1 MVPRRAL
8 AALALA
14 LQHGKTSAASCDD
27 VCWDDADAVAAWD
40 CVASPEPIQVMERD
54 DEDHYSVRYLDTQT
68 GEYEL
73 VYEMDWFDGHVNGAA
88 MYETPGGSYY
98 TFASMAGFLCRFDA
112 SGQACFDTPLEY
124 SANVGTIVGNSYY
137 YSKNTGEDDDGD
149 SFVYFV
155 EDINDADP
163 TFHAD
168 PILAIADDVFQE
180 AVLDVIPLDEAAA
193 SDDEFSGARVYVDD
207 DDAAGTYL
215 LGLSQDYKVL
225 VIHLDDTGYPDKYA
239 VLDTSVDWGDAEEG
253 GETAFGAAFAY
264 HSADGGRRAY
274 FASNDGYGLLELDL
288 PVTVPD
294 ACWNSGLDTSGHSAC
309 ASGSSETLEWLAY
322 SREASSNDGLNC
334 PVFWS
339 VYATYAPT
347 LAPTKEPSGAP
358 CPSGDVC
365 WADFGVDAWDCDLYA
380 APVQVLERE
389 GDDHYT
395 ANTLDV
401 DTGEYTQIFSLDWF
415 DGHVNAISLFD
426 GGDHGYYAFGEFE
439 QKLCRFDDS
448 EAFCFEKDL
457 ELKANVG
464 TISGDNYYYSKN
476 LGDGEDVIYVVMG
489 INGDAPRFHTETN
502 FAVNGDLWEGAVL
515 DFVAVTEEGD
525 NGLVVDGESSGTYL
539 FGLGKDYELLVVHV
553 DPDSGYPDKY
563 AVLDSDVDWGDYDG
577 DTGTTAFGAAFAY
590 EPTDGK
596 LTEIYFASNEGYGL
610 FQLVLPF
617 SIDDACWNEGFD
629 SSTHAAC
636 AASPDVDL
644 RWRAES
650 RDASSND
657 GMNCPDGDIFATDPP
672 SPEPSYAPT
681 VSPTPEPTPVPTP
694 APTPEPSR
702 TPTPAPTPTP
712 TPEPSYAPTKTPTPE
727 PSEAP
732 APDPTPTPTLVP
744 SPEPTRTPVPA
755 PTYAPTE
762 LPSPRPSPRPTHSPS
777 FMPIEPWDCDV
788 HSNPVQVLQ
797 WGDTDEYSVRELDLY
812 TGEYSKV
819 FDIDYF
825 GDHVNAV
832 ALLDLSYAGDG
843 PFYALGSFQGYLC
856 YFDVD
861 RAECFADALAEEKP
875 NVGAI
880 VEDRYYYAKEPG
892 NNGEKSF
899 YWVEGIAGSSPAFH
913 DDARFAVSED
923 LFTKSVLDVAPVTE
937 VDDDGLVLDGITA
950 TYLVGL
956 AYDKKVFIARV
967 DDDGYPGAYAV
978 LESYVDWRGGDE
990 DDGDTAFG
998 AAFTYSDPSGGL
1010 HLLFA
1015 ANEGTGVF
1023 ELSLPVDVPDACWN
1037 EGADVADHVFCEGA
1051 TLLELVKVG
1060 ESQETSS
1067 NDGLNCPFSASLF
1080 PPTAAPTAAP
1090 AGTPVEAHDCDAH
1103 DNPIQVM
1110 RFDGND
1116 QYSVRE
1122 LDVITG
1128 VYEELY
1134 ELDWW
1139 DDHVNAAALY
1149 EAADGAYYPFAS
1161 FGGYLCK
1168 FDAAHKVCFDTALEH
1183 AKPNVGAII
1192 EDNYYYAK
1200 DVGRDDNK
1208 HFWWVEGLDGDDP
1221 VFHTDT
1227 LFSVSDELYTEA
1239 VLDVAP
1245 LVEQPG
1251 EVSIDD
1257 GVDGKYLVGVGER
1270 FEVLVVRLDPAG
1282 APEAYAV
1289 LEGAVD
1295 WHVCDEGDDEDE
1307 EFGAAYTYLG
1317 SDGASHLI
1325 FSSNQGAGMF
1335 EVELPLVVPDECW
1348 NTGDDVDDH
1357 VACSSG
1363 TTADV
1368 KCLGPSDK
1376 AESNDGFNCPFNTNI
1391 FVPTSAPTVGPTL
1404 SDVNA
1409 HNCELYE
1416 NPTQVMRYDG
1426 ADEYSLRELDVVT
1439 GVYSEVYTIE
1449 YWDDHVNAAALYEAD
1464 DGRFFPY
1471 ASFGGY
1477 LCSFDA
1483 TKKKCFD
1490 TPLAEEKPNVGAILG
1505 SNYYYAKDFGRDGNT
1520 DFWWV
1525 EGIDTPS
1532 PEFHEGTLFAVSEDL
1547 YAEAV
1552 LDVAALPEAAGKTW
1566 IDDGV
1571 AEGQYLIGLAEQFE
1585 VLVVRINTATGYPES
1600 YAVLESAVDWHVCD
1614 EDDEDQEF
1622 GAAFHYLDKDDD
1634 AHILISSNQ
1643 GSGIFE
1649 VKLPLVVPDE
1659 CWNTGDDVD
1668 DHVVCTA
1675 GSTASI
1681 QCLGPSEET
1690 RSNDGLNC
1698 PYSDNLFVPTAA
1710 PTLAPTL
1717 SPILPFNC
1725 TAYNTPVQVLQV
1737 DDDSDMYSVASLDV
1751 LTGEYEVLWD
1761 IDWFDGHVNAV
1772 GLYAPE
1778 GEDAYAWG
1786 SFGGY
1791 LCKFDHVRKECFDT
1805 PLAEEKP
1812 NVGAVLGDDYY
1823 YSKDVGRDEER
1834 GFYWVE
1840 NILDDEPV
1848 FHSGVEFLVSEDLYE
1863 EAVLDVATVSETDG
1877 QVWIDDDLVDGSYLV
1892 GLGEAFEILV
1902 VKINKD
1908 SGYPEA
1914 YAVLESDVAWKDGEL
1929 DDDQEFGAAFTFYDP
1944 QGDVHVLF
1952 SSNQGSG
1959 MYELALPI
1967 AIPDGCWN
1975 TGVDTSSH
1983 AGCAAAGAQP
1993 INYIGPSDE
2002 TDSNDGMNC
2011 PYDLEMFVPSA
2022 APTRGPSF
2030 SPIEP
2035 FDCAAHSNPL
2045 QVLQVDDDSDMYSV
2059 AELDVATGEYEVLW
2073 DIDWFDGH
2081 VNAVGMYLGDQD
2093 ADFPEY
2099 YAWGSFGGYLCGFDL
2114 TRKECFDTP
2123 LAEEK
2128 PNVGAVLGDD
2138 YYYSKDV
2145 GRGEE
2150 RGFYW
2155 VEGILDDAPTFHNDV
2170 QFVVSEDLYTE
2181 AVLDV
2186 GIVREINGNTYI
2198 DDGVDGGKYLIGLA
2212 EQFEVLVIRINTDTG
2227 YPESYAVLGTYVVW
2241 GDGEETSEDQ
2251 EFGAAYTFFD
2261 DDEDVHVLFSSNQG
2275 SGMYELALPFEIPDG
2290 CWNTGSD
2297 TSSHVFC
2304 TAAGEQRVNW
2314 VGPSDETDSN
2324 DGMNCPDTMN
2334 LFRPTSSPTLA
2345 PSQSPI
2351 AEFNCDEYK
2360 NPIQVMQTD
2369 DDDYYT
2375 VRELNMVTGEY
2386 EYLFGLGYFDGDHVN
2401 AAALRH
2407 KSFTKTDGSTGH
2419 KYYLW
2424 ASFDGSL
2431 CSFDQGHKICLS
2443 EPLMEA
2449 KPNVGVI
2456 VRQNYYYAKDPGR
2469 DGDKPIYWIE
2479 DVDGAAPVFHDDAS
2493 LAIAD
2498 DLYTEAVLDVAP
2510 LIETADDEVY
2520 VDDGKLSGAYLVGL
2534 AEQAELLIVRLDA
2547 ATGEPEA
2554 YAVLPGAIEWYGEP
2568 HTDEDQEFGAAFAYL
2583 RSDGDPRVLFSSNQ
2597 GFGIFELT
2605 LPVVVPDGCWNT
2617 GTDTSSHAACDEADA
2632 VTLSWI
2638 ADSREAESND
2648 GLNCPYNEELTPPT
2662 PQPTEAPSETPLQPF
2677 DCASHGNPVQ
2687 VLKWDNEDLYSVR
2700 ELDMTTGE
2708 YTLVYDL
2715 TWFTRHINAASLYF
2729 DGTDYWAVASFA
2741 SKLCFFDGYQER
2753 NDCKGTLVVEKPN
2766 AGAVIFDNY
2775 YYAKDVGRDG
2785 EKPVYWVEGIRDDE
2799 PAFHE
2804 DYNFLMS
2811 EDLFAEAI
2819 LDFAALVEK
2828 NENVLGSGYDVEVDF
2843 VVDGVVGANY
2853 LVGLGEQ
2860 GEVVVIYVGDSG
2872 EPTKYAVLPSTFDWD
2887 GQESTSENQEFG
2899 AAYTYV
2905 DFDATA
2911 DDPYASYSVSLLFSS
2926 NQGYGVFELELP
2938 ITVPDEC
2945 WNAGD
2950 DTSSHVF
2957 CDAAEGVVLKLVGE
2971 SDETSSNDGM
2981 NCPFAAANAYVSA
2994 PAPAPT
3000 AGEFVDAPA
3009 PTAGEF
3015 VDAPAPTAGA
3025 DCADSESWY
3034 KKGTTWKDCTW
3045 VSEYSPNRCTVVG
3058 EDDSLA
3064 EDACPA
3070 ACDAC
3075 GGVVAPAPTA
3085 ARSSA
3090 RAGADG
3096 RRIRRAGADGR
3107 LLDAPAPTAAT
3118 VDAPAPTAAT
3128 IDAPAPTAATVDAP
3142 APTAATV
3149 DAPAP
3154 TAATVDARP
3163 HGRDRRCACADG
3175 KPRRRAD
3182 RGDRG
3187 RARADRGDRG
3197 RARADGLDARTPPRS
3212 SSSEITME
3220 NVTQSMVDDAATT
3233 SAVMSSALTEV
3244 PASSRATFTVTIDTP
3259 ADYGFASADDAF
3271 YALIA
3276 ELAAAAED
3284 GSLAAS
3290 IATYAEALG
3299 WALDPTVGPEGSV
3312 EDLLAA
3318 SSVESAEAEESGG
3331 GSSGGD
3337 DEAADAASG
3346 SLLIIILCVVVALL
3360 GAAGAFWFYN
3370 REGAKEQAR
3379 KERFDAINN
3388 EAGDSGDYRVDGGTP
3403 RATGGESQDDAYGGY
3418 GGDAY
3423 GDSAAKEHAAFI
3435 PVDDQAAVKPPPPPS
3450 PPQAAP
3456 GAFDAPPPAPYA
3468 AAADPFGA
3476 PRDPFAAPAAPSV
3489 AAVPVAAHDD
3499 MADPDGV
3506 GFNFNEPP
3514 PALDATTRRRSRPW
3528 ASSSTRTPGPTASA
3542 PRARRRP

>member
-73 VYEMDWFDGHVNGAA
+73 VYEMDWFDGH
-88 MYETPGGSYY
+88 
-98 TFASMAGFLCRFDA
+98 
-112 SGQACFDTPLEY
+112 ACFDTPLEY

-149 SFVYFV
+149 SFVYV

-180 AVLDVIPLDEAAA
+180 AVLD
-193 SDDEFSGARVYVDD
+193 
-207 DDAAGTYL
+207 
-215 LGLSQDYKVL
+215 DYKVL

-253 GETAFGAAFAY
+253 GETAFAY

-755 PTYAPTE
+755 PT
-762 LPSPRPSPRPTHSPS
+762 
-777 FMPIEPWDCDV
+777 
-788 HSNPVQVLQ
+788 NPVQVLQ

-978 LESYVDWRGGDE
+978 LES
-990 DDGDTAFG
+990 
-998 AAFTYSDPSGGL
+998 DPSGGL

-1051 TLLELVKVG
+1051 TLLELVKPLPA
-1060 ESQETSS
+1060 
-1067 NDGLNCPFSASLF
+1067 DGRADGR
-1080 PPTAAPTAAP
+1080 AR
-1090 AGTPVEAHDCDAH
+1090 GTPAEAHDCDAH

-1161 FGGYLCK
+1161 LGGYLCK

-1335 EVELPLVVPDECW
+1335 EVELPLVVPDGCW

-1439 GVYSEVYTIE
+1439 GVYSEVDTIE

-2431 CSFDQGHKICLS
+2431 CSFDRGHKICLS

-2498 DLYTEAVLDVAP
+2498 GLYTEAVLDVAP
-2510 LIETADDEVY
+2510 LVETADDEVY

-2534 AEQAELLIVRLDA
+2534 AEQAELLI
-2547 ATGEPEA
+2547 
-2554 YAVLPGAIEWYGEP
+2554 
-2568 HTDEDQEFGAAFAYL
+2568 
-2583 RSDGDPRVLFSSNQ
+2583 
-2597 GFGIFELT
+2597 
-2605 LPVVVPDGCWNT
+2605 
-2617 GTDTSSHAACDEADA
+2617 
-2632 VTLSWI
+2632 
-2638 ADSREAESND
+2638 AESND

-2708 YTLVYDL
+2708 YTL
-2715 TWFTRHINAASLYF
+2715 
-2729 DGTDYWAVASFA
+2729 
-2741 SKLCFFDGYQER
+2741 ER

-2799 PAFHE
+2799 PAFHG

-3009 PTAGEF
+3009 PTAG
-3015 VDAPAPTAGA
+3015 A

-3075 GGVVAPAPTA
+3075 G
-3085 ARSSA
+3085 RRR

-3107 LLDAPAPTAAT
+3107 LCRRAGADGEPRRRAHRGNRRRAGAHRAAPTVDRRWPAPTAAT

-3128 IDAPAPTAATVDAP
+3128 ADCRDHRRAGPDCGDRRCPGTDCGDRRRAGADCRDRRRAGPDCRDRRCPGADRGDRRCPGTHRGDSGRAGADRGDRRCPSTRRAAPTAATVDAPAPTAATVDAP

-3154 TAATVDARP
+3154 TAATVDAP
-3163 HGRDRRCACADG
+3163 APTA
-3175 KPRRRAD
+3175 ATV
-3182 RGDRG
+3182 
-3187 RARADRGDRG
+3187 
-3197 RARADGLDARTPPRS
+3197 DAPAPTDS
-3212 SSSEITME
+3212 DANVAAIVSSEITME

-3244 PASSRATFTVTIDTP
+3244 LTMVDSEDDVGDVSLTLARRRRLEAGFVARATFTVTIDTP

-3299 WALDPTVGPEGSV
+3299 WARDPTVGPEGNSV

-3388 EAGDSGDYRVDGGTP
+3388 EAGDSGDYRVDDDVEGY
-3403 RATGGESQDDAYGGY
+3403 GGESQDDAYGGY

-3468 AAADPFGA
+3468 AAADLRGA
-3476 PRDPFAAPAAPSV
+3476 PRPLRRAGGAPPSALDADDAAEIEAMGFQLNEDPG
-3489 AAVPVAAHDD
+3489 
-3499 MADPDGV
+3499 PDGV
-3506 GFNFNEPP
+3506 R
-3514 PALDATTRRRSRPW
+3514 A
-3528 ASSSTRTPGPTASA
+3528 ASA
-3542 PRARRRP
+3542 TETIDHPPLFAAQVSRRPSQQIGKDL

>member
-1 MVPRRAL
+1 
-8 AALALA
+8 
-14 LQHGKTSAASCDD
+14 
-27 VCWDDADAVAAWD
+27 
-40 CVASPEPIQVMERD
+40 
-54 DEDHYSVRYLDTQT
+54 
-68 GEYEL
+68 
-73 VYEMDWFDGHVNGAA
+73 
-88 MYETPGGSYY
+88 
-98 TFASMAGFLCRFDA
+98 MAGFLCRFDA

-294 ACWNSGLDTSGHSAC
+294 ACWNSGLDTSGHSAR
-309 ASGSSETLEWLAY
+309 ASGRQRWNGSRT
-322 SREASSNDGLNC
+322 REASSNDGLNC

-755 PTYAPTE
+755 PT
-762 LPSPRPSPRPTHSPS
+762 
-777 FMPIEPWDCDV
+777 C
-788 HSNPVQVLQ
+788 Q

-819 FDIDYF
+819 FDIDYL

-937 VDDDGLVLDGITA
+937 VDDDGLVLDGVTA

-1161 FGGYLCK
+1161 LGGYLCK

-1270 FEVLVVRLDPAG
+1270 FEVL
-1282 APEAYAV
+1282 
-1289 LEGAVD
+1289 
-1295 WHVCDEGDDEDE
+1295 GDDEDE

-1335 EVELPLVVPDECW
+1335 EVELPLVVPDGCW

-1391 FVPTSAPTVGPTL
+1391 FVPTSAPT
-1404 SDVNA
+1404 
-1409 HNCELYE
+1409 
-1416 NPTQVMRYDG
+1416 VMRYDG

-1566 IDDGV
+1566 IDDG
-1571 AEGQYLIGLAEQFE
+1571 FE

-1791 LCKFDHVRKECFDT
+1791 LCKFDHVRKGVLRHAPGGGE
-1805 PLAEEKP
+1805 AERRR
-1812 NVGAVLGDDYY
+1812 AVLGDDYY

-2022 APTRGPSF
+2022 APRPSF

-2035 FDCAAHSNPL
+2035 FDCAAHSNPV

-2093 ADFPEY
+2093 ADFPVY

-2138 YYYSKDV
+2138 YYYSGV

-2241 GDGEETSEDQ
+2241 GDGEETTEDQ
-2251 EFGAAYTFFD
+2251 EFGAAYTFFGG
-2261 DDEDVHVLFSSNQG
+2261 DEDVHVLFSSNQG
-2275 SGMYELALPFEIPDG
+2275 SGMYELALPIEIPDG

-2534 AEQAELLIVRLDA
+2534 AEQAELLI
-2547 ATGEPEA
+2547 
-2554 YAVLPGAIEWYGEP
+2554 
-2568 HTDEDQEFGAAFAYL
+2568 EFGAAFAYL

-2899 AAYTYV
+2899 AAH
-2905 DFDATA
+2905 
-2911 DDPYASYSVSLLFSS
+2911 
-2926 NQGYGVFELELP
+2926 
-2938 ITVPDEC
+2938 
-2945 WNAGD
+2945 AG
-2950 DTSSHVF
+2950 
-2957 CDAAEGVVLKLVGE
+2957 
-2971 SDETSSNDGM
+2971 
-2981 NCPFAAANAYVSA
+2981 
-2994 PAPAPT
+2994 
-3000 AGEFVDAPA
+3000 
-3009 PTAGEF
+3009 
-3015 VDAPAPTAGA
+3015 
-3025 DCADSESWY
+3025 
-3034 KKGTTWKDCTW
+3034 
-3045 VSEYSPNRCTVVG
+3045 
-3058 EDDSLA
+3058 
-3064 EDACPA
+3064 
-3070 ACDAC
+3070 
-3075 GGVVAPAPTA
+3075 
-3085 ARSSA
+3085 
-3090 RAGADG
+3090 RAGADRG
-3096 RRIRRAGADGR
+3096 DRRCPSTDCGHHRRAGAHRGDRGR
-3107 LLDAPAPTAAT
+3107 AGAHRGDCGRAGADRGDCGRARPTAAT
-3118 VDAPAPTAAT
+3118 VDAPAPTASPVA
-3128 IDAPAPTAATVDAP
+3128 APTAATVDAP

-3154 TAATVDARP
+3154 TDSDANVAAIV
-3163 HGRDRRCACADG
+3163 
-3175 KPRRRAD
+3175 
-3182 RGDRG
+3182 
-3187 RARADRGDRG
+3187 
-3197 RARADGLDARTPPRS
+3197 
-3212 SSSEITME
+3212 SSEITME

-3244 PASSRATFTVTIDTP
+3244 LTMVDSEDDVGDVSLTLARRRRLEAGFVARATFTVTIDTP

-3299 WALDPTVGPEGSV
+3299 WARDPTVGPEGNSV

-3388 EAGDSGDYRVDGGTP
+3388 EAGDSGDYRVDDDVEGY
-3403 RATGGESQDDAYGGY
+3403 GGESQDDAYGGY

-3456 GAFDAPPPAPYA
+3456 GVRRA
-3468 AAADPFGA
+3468 AARALRGGRGPFGA

-3514 PALDATTRRRSRPW
+3514 SALDADD
-3528 ASSSTRTPGPTASA
+3528 AAEIEAMGFQLNEDPGPDGVRAASA
-3542 PRARRRP
+3542 TETIDHPPLFAAQVSRRPSKQIGKDL